1 MKYIFFLFLMGMR
14 EEKSPK
20 YDTNF
25 FERYARVS
33 LIDLVDSRFVGLKNY
48 DRPDL
53 QDEERGI
60 GIEVTRAI
68 RENKDVANALINEM
82 VGRPIMEVSEDD
94 WIDVT
99 KYGYGYG
106 IHDNLIGTIEY
117 EYWAAALPL
126 KRIIESK
133 VRKVSNG
140 FYRDFSV
147 YGLYIFSKEN
157 LTDDMVQSAISY
169 TAGLQE
175 PNEKKYTNMYISQ
188 IHEIFVCNLE
198 DASFE
203 MVEITKE
210 QCRKFYH
217 EAIKRD

>member
-1 MKYIFFLFLMGMR
+1 MGDR
-14 EEKSPK
+14 EGPK

-33 LIDLVDSRFVGLKNY
+33 LIDLVDSRLTGLKNY

-53 QDEERGI
+53 QDKKQGI

-82 VGRPIMEVSEDD
+82 AGRPVLEVSEDD
-94 WIDVT
+94 WIDMT
-99 KYGYGYG
+99 KYGYSYG
-106 IHDNLIGTIEY
+106 IHENLIGKVEY

-133 VRKVSNG
+133 VYKVSNG
-140 FYRDFSV
+140 FYGNFSI

-157 LTDDMVQSAISY
+157 LTNDMVRSAISY
-169 TAGLQE
+169 TKELQISSK
-175 PNEKKYTNMYISQ
+175 KKYEYMYISQ
-188 IHEIFVCNLE
+188 IHEMFICNLE

-203 MVEITKE
+203 MIEITKK
-210 QCRKFYH
+210 QRHKFYH
-217 EAIKRD
+217 KAIAKTES